1 MEMAHLMIILSM
13 LADGGMSAAFV
24 STDNLAACEQRAKT
38 IKTILT
44 TSGIDVREAVCVPS
58 ELEFEPYSH
67 GVPEDAP
74 RHAYLVEF
82 EHDTVQVAPIMDMI
96 ECESVVAHTAAPP
109 SMRRLCV
116 TSMQA
121 MKGSGESETSEA
133 TGGAIDEIL
142 KEGAVVEPVE
152 RVKP

>member
-67 GVPEDAP
+67 GAPESAP
-74 RHAYLVEF
+74 RHAYLIEF
-82 EHDTVQVAPIMDMI
+82 EHDTVQVAPIMDI
-96 ECESVVAHTAAPP
+96 VECESVVAHTAAPP

-116 TSMQA
+116 TSTQV
-121 MKGSGESETSEA
+121 MKGAGEGEA
-133 TGGAIDEIL
+133 GAADEGVIEEML
-142 KEGAVVEPVE
+142 KEDAVVEPVPGA
-152 RVKP
+152 VH